1 MFIHVWYF
9 LTLTLTSLLMG
20 TSFAHTLE
28 MPAKMNVDG
37 QLWRT
42 FQHTLYPYFAYV
54 GAPVGD
60 RRDRHHGSFILSR
73 ARLIGR
79 LFIWRSPARF
89 VWPSHFSSSG
99 WDLPI
104 RSMPRRPNGQHLRFR
119 RTGVDG
125 VASGNTPHAA
135 RFVLHWIG
143 FSALLISLIR
153 MLHCRRCTMDQFRK
167 KEMLKS
173 RGPA

>member
-1 MFIHVWYF
+1 MFIQVWYF

-54 GAPVGD
+54 GAPVEIGA
-60 RRDRHHGSFILSR
+60 IVATAVLSYLVH
-73 ARLIGR
+73 AHGR

-125 VASGNTPHAA
+125 VAQWEYSHAA

-153 MLHCRRCTMDQFRK
+153 MCSLPSVHHG
-167 KEMLKS
+167 S
-173 RGPA
+173 V

>member
-1 MFIHVWYF
+1 MFIQVWYF
-9 LTLTLTSLLMG
+9 LTLTLASLLMG

-54 GAPVGD
+54 GAPVLCYLVRAHQPAFYLTLAGT
-60 RRDRHHGSFILSR
+60 ICLSLAFFVVWLGFTNPVNAETAKWTASSIPPDWSR
-73 ARLIGR
+73 
-79 LFIWRSPARF
+79 WRSQ
-89 VWPSHFSSSG
+89 WEYS
-99 WDLPI
+99 
-104 RSMPRRPNGQHLRFR
+104 
-119 RTGVDG
+119 
-125 VASGNTPHAA
+125 HAA

-153 MLHCRRCTMDQFRK
+153 MSSLPSAHHG
-167 KEMLKS
+167 S
-173 RGPA
+173 V

>member
-1 MFIHVWYF
+1 MFIQVWYF

-42 FQHTLYPYFAYV
+42 FQHTLYPYFAAAILCYLV
-54 GAPVGD
+54 RAHRAAFYLALAGTICLSLAFFVVWLGFTNPVNAETAKWTASSIPAD
-60 RRDRHHGSFILSR
+60 WSR
-73 ARLIGR
+73 
-79 LFIWRSPARF
+79 WRSQ
-89 VWPSHFSSSG
+89 WEYS
-99 WDLPI
+99 
-104 RSMPRRPNGQHLRFR
+104 
-119 RTGVDG
+119 
-125 VASGNTPHAA
+125 HAA

-153 MLHCRRCTMDQFRK
+153 MCSLPSAHHG
-167 KEMLKS
+167 S
-173 RGPA
+173 V

>member
-1 MFIHVWYF
+1 MFIQVWYF

-54 GAPVGD
+54 GAPVEIGAIV
-60 RRDRHHGSFILSR
+60 SSAILSYLVR
-73 ARLIGR
+73 AHRRAFYLTVAGTIF
-79 LFIWRSPARF
+79 LSLAFF
-89 VWPSHFSSSG
+89 VVWLG
-99 WDLPI
+99 LPI
-104 RSMPRRPNGQHLRFR
+104 PSMPRRPNGQHLRFR

-125 VASGNTPHAA
+125 VANGNTRTPRALC
-135 RFVLHWIG
+135 FIG
-143 FSALLISLIR
+143 SASAP
-153 MLHCRRCTMDQFRK
+153 C
-167 KEMLKS
+167 
-173 RGPA
+173 

>member
-1 MFIHVWYF
+1 MFIQVWYF

-54 GAPVGD
+54 GAPVEIGAIVA
-60 RRDRHHGSFILSR
+60 SAILSYLVR
-73 ARLIGR
+73 AHR
-79 LFIWRSPARF
+79 PAF
-89 VWPSHFSSSG
+89 YLALAGTICLPSHFSSSG
-99 WDLPI
+99 WNLPI
-104 RSMPRRPNGQHLRFR
+104 PSMPRRPNGQHLRFR

-125 VASGNTPHAA
+125 VANGNTRTPRALC
-135 RFVLHWIG
+135 FIG
-143 FSALLISLIR
+143 SASAP
-153 MLHCRRCTMDQFRK
+153 C
-167 KEMLKS
+167 
-173 RGPA
+173 

>member
-1 MFIHVWYF
+1 MFIHIWYF

-54 GAPVGD
+54 GAPVEIGA
-60 RRDRHHGSFILSR
+60 IVTAAVLSYLC
-73 ARLIGR
+73 ALIAR

-125 VASGNTPHAA
+125 VANGNTRTP
-135 RFVLHWIG
+135 RVLY
-143 FSALLISLIR
+143 F
-153 MLHCRRCTMDQFRK
+153 T
-167 KEMLKS
+167 
-173 RGPA
+173 